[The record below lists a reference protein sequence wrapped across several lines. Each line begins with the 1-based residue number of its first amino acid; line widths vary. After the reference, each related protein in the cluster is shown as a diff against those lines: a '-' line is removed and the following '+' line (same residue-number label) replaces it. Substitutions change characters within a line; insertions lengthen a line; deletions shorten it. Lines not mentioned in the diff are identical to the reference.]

1 MNDLISVIVSIY
13 NNEKNLKDCIISL
26 IGQTYR
32 NLEIILIDDGSTDGS
47 AKICD
52 DLVLTSSKMKLVHRM
67 HSGLGDSR
75 NIGLDMAT
83 GKYVTFVNGSDIIKN
98 DMIETLYKMM
108 QNYPVDIAMC
118 SLGFGNEQPK
128 IIYPSSNNFT
138 NANFYSRAINTMPSS
153 NSNTVITLSHED
165 AIRQLLLGKTL
176 TNTVCGALF
185 KKDLFNSIKFT
196 DDNSDVLVKLI
207 ELSKKTAFVNIPAYH
222 CKTAET
228 FSSSSLINR
237 DIRIMKL
244 YPNLETYCKLDILKN
259 IQNEFYDAICNNK
272 PLINADNMYKM
283 FMQIVKEKEE
293 KISPFLSYNRKA
305 HMFLMAD
312 DLNTYKR
319 ICPVL
324 PELNIND

>member
-1 MNDLISVIVSIY
+1 MNDLVSVIVSIY
-13 NNEKNLKDCIISL
+13 NDEKNLKDCIISL

-83 GKYVTFVNGSDIIKN
+83 GKYVTFVNGSDTIKN

-118 SLGFGNEQPK
+118 SLSFGSEQPK
-128 IIYPSSNNFT
+128 TYIYPST
-138 NANFYSRAINTMPSS
+138 RAINTSGNYSS
-153 NSNTVITLSHED
+153 SSNTVITLSHED

-176 TNTVCGALF
+176 TNTVCGILF
-185 KKDLFNSIKFT
+185 KKELFNSIKFS
-196 DDNSDVLVKLI
+196 DDNSDVVVRLI
-207 ELSKKTAFVNIPAYH
+207 ELSKKTAFVNMPAYH

-228 FSSSSLINR
+228 FSNSSLINR

-244 YPNLETYCKLDILKN
+244 YPNLEIYCQYDILKN

-293 KISPFLSYNRKA
+293 KISPFLSYRRKA
-305 HMFLMAD
+305 HMYLMAD

-324 PELNIND
+324 PELSQND